1 MQIID
6 IIILVIL
13 GLGAIA
19 GFKRGFFRQTVS
31 SVGAILVIVF
41 AFMLKNPVSIFM
53 YEKLPFFNFD
63 GVFAGVSSLN
73 ILLYEIIAFVV
84 VASIL
89 FVILKVILGLTNIIE
104 KILDFTILLD
114 LPFKFLGAFMGIV
127 EAYILIFMG
136 LYVLTLPVFNWNFVN
151 ESKWKNRMLENTP
164 VLSKLADDT
173 VVVFNEI
180 YALKDEFIGTTDSDK
195 LNREVLDVLLKHKIV
210 TVESVEKLYDTNK
223 LQVEGLSSILNKYR

>member
-136 LYVLTLPVFNWNFVN
+136 LYVLTLPVFNWDFVN